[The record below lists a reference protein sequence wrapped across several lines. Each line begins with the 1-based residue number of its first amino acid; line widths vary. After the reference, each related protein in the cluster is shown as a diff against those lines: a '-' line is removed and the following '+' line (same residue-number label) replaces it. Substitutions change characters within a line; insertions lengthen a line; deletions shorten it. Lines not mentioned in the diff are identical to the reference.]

1 MLEDHLLPQ
10 DHTGERALL
19 QSYLERQRALVSWKL
34 DGLDD
39 AAARVVAT
47 PSGLTIHGIVAHL
60 TGVEKGWLWEHFAGN
75 PKTRDRPGEFL
86 SQAPLRALLDGYG
99 AQHAVSDEII
109 AAHDLDD
116 TSALGNDSLRWVLLH
131 LVEETARH
139 VGHLDLLAEL
149 ADGRVGE
156 EP

>member
-19 QSYLERQRALVSWKL
+19 QSYLARQRALVHWKV

-39 AAARVVAT
+39 AQARAIAT

-86 SQAPLRALLDGYG
+86 SQQPLRELLDAYS
-99 AQHAVSDEII
+99 AQHVVSDAII
-109 AAHDLDD
+109 ARHDLDD
-116 TSALGNDSLRWVLLH
+116 TSSIRNDSLRWILLH
-131 LVEETARH
+131 LIEETARH
-139 VGHLDLLAEL
+139 LGHLDLLAEL
-149 ADGRVGE
+149 ADSRVGE